1 MLTGHNKYSFKA
13 FQKKYIK
20 KRKNSADKA
29 KEILEEENKQR
40 EEQNMQM
47 YDEFIPWNEASMMEL
62 YVREV
67 QGRDRESKTQYKKAV
82 ADPRPGD

>member
-1 MLTGHNKYSFKA
+1 LLTGHNKYSFKA

-40 EEQNMQM
+40 EE
-47 YDEFIPWNEASMMEL
+47 
-62 YVREV
+62 
-67 QGRDRESKTQYKKAV
+67 
-82 ADPRPGD
+82 